1 MTNLNK
7 LLYEACNSD
16 RELLQEILEDYL
28 FLRLKY
34 GGADDLDQLET
45 NLLNRQ
51 ELLDSV
57 GGGGVNTM

>member
-16 RELLQEILEDYL
+16 KELLQEILEDYL
-28 FLRLKY
+28 FLRK
-34 GGADDLDQLET
+34 GSSNDLDQLET

-57 GGGGVNTM
+57 GGGGINTM

>member
-16 RELLQEILEDYL
+16 KELLQEILEDYL
-28 FLRLKY
+28 FLRK
-34 GGADDLDQLET
+34 GSSNDLDQLET

-57 GGGGVNTM
+57 GEGV

>member
-16 RELLQEILEDYL
+16 KELLQEILEDYL
-28 FLRLKY
+28 FLK
-34 GGADDLDQLET
+34 GSSNDLDQLET
-45 NLLNRQ
+45 NLLIRQ

-57 GGGGVNTM
+57 GGGGINTM

>member
-7 LLYEACNSD
+7 LLYDACNSD
-16 RELLQEILEDYL
+16 KELLQEILEDYL
-28 FLRLKY
+28 FLRK
-34 GGADDLDQLET
+34 GSSNDLDQLET

-57 GGGGVNTM
+57 GEGV

>member
-1 MTNLNK
+1 MSLSK

-16 RELLQEILEDYL
+16 KELLQEILEDYL
-28 FLRLKY
+28 FLK
-34 GGADDLDQLET
+34 GSSSDLSQLET

-57 GGGGVNTM
+57 GGGGINTM